1 MPETA
6 PSPRRTAALALLA
19 ALVHL
24 AFDAACSSAR
34 WARPPHLRLEDMPE
48 AFRSLPLV
56 DSATAVSV
64 AFSAVGGV
72 LAALGLHAVAPGPR
86 RFRALAAFL
95 GGLWLLSEALTWLT
109 WLSTP
114 LPGALP
120 GLLLG
125 VPRGLALA
133 WLLERLSRREGEHG
147 AGSPS
152 P

>member
-1 MPETA
+1 MADTT
-6 PSPRRTAALALLA
+6 SPRRTAALALLT
-19 ALVHL
+19 ALVHIG
-24 AFDAACSSAR
+24 FDAACSAAR

-56 DSATAVSV
+56 DSAAAVSI

-72 LAALGLHAVAPGPR
+72 LAALGLHAVGRGPR
-86 RFRALAAFL
+86 RFQALAGFL

-114 LPGALP
+114 LLAALP

-125 VPRGLALA
+125 VPRGLALG
-133 WLLERLSRREGEHG
+133 WMLERGSR
-147 AGSPS
+147 PS
-152 P
+152 ARRAAAA